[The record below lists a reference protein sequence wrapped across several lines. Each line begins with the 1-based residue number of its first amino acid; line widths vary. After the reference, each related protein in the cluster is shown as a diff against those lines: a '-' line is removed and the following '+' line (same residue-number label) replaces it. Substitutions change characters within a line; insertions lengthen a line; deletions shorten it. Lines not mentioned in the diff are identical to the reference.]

1 MLKVALLSGWHVH
14 TGGYAKFIQE
24 QPDAKLTVI
33 WDDDEARGKE
43 WAERL
48 GIDYESDLSK
58 MLAREDVDAVLC
70 DAPTNDHCALLVQCA
85 KAGLLILTAK
95 ELGVQKTIAE
105 VENLQFISTAE
116 RLNIGNIINK
126 KLLAASRIFQLLL
139 DEDSSNAKCLALSD
153 AEVMELVA
161 KENSKITKAPVKELK
176 LPSDLTIG
184 GLVRNG
190 HGMIVTGNTW
200 IHPNDHVV
208 IFCLDTALHKIDKL
222 FN

>member
-85 KAGLLILTAK
+85 KAKKHIFTEKALAPTVQECEEIATAVRDAGVKFVISFPGSPRPLCNTPSRRSMKAAWEKLLTF
-95 ELGVQKTIAE
+95 VS
-105 VENLQFISTAE
+105 VPRTAE
-116 RLNIGNIINK
+116 RARVG
-126 KLLAASRIFQLLL
+126 SR
-139 DEDSSNAKCLALSD
+139 
-153 AEVMELVA
+153 
-161 KENSKITKAPVKELK
+161 
-176 LPSDLTIG
+176 TIG
-184 GLVRNG
+184 T
-190 HGMIVTGNTW
+190 MQQK
-200 IHPNDHVV
+200 P
-208 IFCLDTALHKIDKL
+208 AAAP
-222 FN
+222 

>member
-1 MLKVALLSGWHVH
+1 MPRAGKTRDYKRRNSGMLKVALLSGWHVH

-85 KAGLLILTAK
+85 KAKKHIFTEKALAPTVQECEEIATAVRDAGRK
-95 ELGVQKTIAE
+95 ICHFLPRAH
-105 VENLQFISTAE
+105 
-116 RLNIGNIINK
+116 
-126 KLLAASRIFQLLL
+126 LARYAIRQAG
-139 DEDSSNAKCLALSD
+139 D
-153 AEVMELVA
+153 
-161 KENSKITKAPVKELK
+161 
-176 LPSDLTIG
+176 
-184 GLVRNG
+184 R
-190 HGMIVTGNTW
+190 
-200 IHPNDHVV
+200 
-208 IFCLDTALHKIDKL
+208 
-222 FN
+222 

>member
-1 MLKVALLSGWHVH
+1 M
-14 TGGYAKFIQE
+14 
-24 QPDAKLTVI
+24 
-33 WDDDEARGKE
+33 RGK
-43 WAERL
+43 RNFHIL
-48 GIDYESDLSK
+48 KQPSVIIIPMIDI
-58 MLAREDVDAVLC
+58 MLF
-70 DAPTNDHCALLVQCA
+70 LLVFFMISTIYMVQVNTMQITLPSVVNA
-85 KAGLLILTAK
+85 KTETKSNIISVTIDKDGHVFYDMEKQPTIEIIGAVK
-95 ELGVQKTIAE
+95 KTIAE
-105 VENLQFISTAE
+105 VENIQFISTAE

-153 AEVMELVA
+153 AEVVELVA
-161 KENSKITKAPVKELK
+161 KENSKITKAAVKDLK

-190 HGMIVTGNTW
+190 HGMVVTGNTW
-200 IHPNDHVV
+200 IQPNDHVV